1 MAKLSRI
8 ANVVISLMT
17 TGITELSFSD
27 GMLFGVTGVFMERRI
42 EITGANELLD
52 MGMPET
58 DPMYIAASNWFSG
71 IPASR
76 KLHVG
81 RWSPAAHKITI
92 DPAIK
97 QDDIVKVNITYKDAA
112 TGAIKVDSVTYTAG
126 AAPTPTTAATAIT
139 ALITGKGW
147 PVTGS
152 AAVGVITVSATGT
165 NDIGLSVTGP
175 AAISYT
181 APTEGIAAAL
191 SACNG
196 NWYGLVFASRVR
208 ADVELVSKWAEANEK
223 LFGSATS
230 ETNALSG
237 ASTTDLL
244 AWGMQNQLFRSFFFY
259 SAKAASQYPEATL
272 MSEMFTFYPGQETWA
287 LKKLPGI
294 AYDDLQEGQASA
306 VFAKNGNT
314 FELFRNF
321 AVTQGGKVAGGEWI
335 DVIRLRDQLVESIRV
350 SVVSAMINANG
361 KIPYTDGGI
370 AVIENAIRQPLD
382 LNVRRGGIAPPEL
395 DAENNVIPSY
405 ILTMPLSAN
414 VPFNDKANRVLNDV
428 KFTARLAGAI
438 HVAEIKGALS
448 YTL

>member
-27 GMLFGVTGVFMERRI
+27 GMLFGITGAFLERRI
-42 EITGANELLD
+42 EITGADELLD
-52 MGMPET
+52 LGVPST
-58 DPMYIAASNWFSG
+58 DPLYKAASNWFAG
-71 IPASR
+71 IPAAR

-81 RWSPAAHKITI
+81 RWVPAAHKIEIAAT
-92 DPAIK
+92 
-97 QDDIVKVNITYKDAA
+97 VKEGDKFTVSVNYKDVDGSFVA
-112 TGAIKVDSVTYTAG
+112 DSVAYTAA
-126 AAPTPTTAATAIT
+126 AAPTPTSVATALTGLIT
-139 ALITGKGW
+139 AKGW
-147 PVTGS
+147 PVVGS
-152 AAVGVITVSATGT
+152 AAAGVITMSATGDG
-165 NDIGLSVTGP
+165 DIAVTAKGP
-175 AAISYT
+175 ATISYT
-181 APTEGIAAAL
+181 APTETIAEGLAAA
-191 SACNG
+191 NG
-196 NWYGLVFASRVR
+196 NWYGLIIASRLR
-208 ADVELVSKWAEANEK
+208 ADIEAAAMWAEANEK
-223 LFGSATS
+223 LFGSATA
-230 ETNALSG
+230 ENNALSP
-237 ASTTDLL
+237 SSDTDLL

-306 VFAKNGNT
+306 VFGKNGNT

-321 AVTQGGKVAGGEWI
+321 AVTQGGKVAAGEWI

-361 KIPYTDGGI
+361 KVPYTDGGI
-370 AVIENAIRQPLD
+370 AVIENAVRQPLD
-382 LNVRRGGIAPPEL
+382 LNVRRGGIAPEEL
-395 DAENNVIPSY
+395 DDQDNVIPSF
-405 ILTMPLSAN
+405 IISVPLSAN
-414 VPFNDKANRVLNDV
+414 VPFNDKANRILNDV
-428 KFTARLAGAI
+428 KFSARLAGAI